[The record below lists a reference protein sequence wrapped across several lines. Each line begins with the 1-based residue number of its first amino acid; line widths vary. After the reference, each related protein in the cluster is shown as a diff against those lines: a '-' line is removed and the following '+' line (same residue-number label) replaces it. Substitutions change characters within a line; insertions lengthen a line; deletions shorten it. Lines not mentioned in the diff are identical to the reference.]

1 MVTEKDL
8 KYISGVVKVI
18 LQASERARNSDSFLY
33 LRVLEFYACTKGID
47 LRNMTVPNFLMNM
60 QDYGLPKFE
69 TVRRARQ
76 KIQEKNPELA
86 AADKVKENRM
96 VIEREFRAF
105 VVKN

>member
-8 KYISGVVKVI
+8 KHISGIVKVI

-47 LRNMTVPNFLMNM
+47 LRNMTVPHFLMNM

-76 KIQEKNPELA
+76 KAQEQHPELA
-86 AADKVKENRM
+86 ANDKVQENRM
-96 VIEREFRAF
+96 AIEREFRAF
-105 VVKN
+105 AVKN